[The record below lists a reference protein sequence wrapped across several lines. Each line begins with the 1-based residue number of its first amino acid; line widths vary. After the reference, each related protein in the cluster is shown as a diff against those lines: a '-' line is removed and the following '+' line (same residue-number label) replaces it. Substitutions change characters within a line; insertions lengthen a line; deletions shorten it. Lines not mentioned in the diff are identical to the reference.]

1 MKSTQ
6 ARTKRIRPVR
16 IDGELAYVTLSQGH
30 EAVLDAVDVGLVVG
44 HNWHY
49 KRGYAVTSVYRPGV
63 KKCLV
68 FMHRLISGTPA
79 GMETDHIDGDGLNN
93 RRSNLRFAT
102 TSENQR
108 NRVASANNTSGG
120 RKGVNF
126 HRYSGR
132 WRASIQLNGKRRHL
146 GYFDTPDQAHAAYCE
161 SAVRLHGDFV
171 HESIRCHAASDQK
184 KAHRQVAARSRPSP
198 PHTNTE
204 PARMPAED

>member
-1 MKSTQ
+1 
-6 ARTKRIRPVR
+6 
-16 IDGELAYVTLSQGH
+16 
-30 EAVLDAVDVGLVVG
+30 
-44 HNWHY
+44 
-49 KRGYAVTSVYRPGV
+49 
-63 KKCLV
+63 
-68 FMHRLISGTPA
+68 MHRLISGTPA

-204 PARMPAED
+204 PARMPAEDWAMRTGDILHWIVVDARTGEPIIRCASRAEARAIARDCDGRVAKVVLTK